1 MRRLVFVF
9 ALAALSQAQTP
20 ESPEKAL
27 TGWMNQTAQRQ
38 LSEREAKVRA
48 IRNVTDARARQAAVR
63 AKILDLLGGLPDYE
77 GPLNARVTGSIRQSG
92 RPGPARCSPA
102 AATCS

>member
-38 LSEREAKVRA
+38 LSER
-48 IRNVTDARARQAAVR
+48 
-63 AKILDLLGGLPDYE
+63 
-77 GPLNARVTGSIRQSG
+77 
-92 RPGPARCSPA
+92 
-102 AATCS
+102 